1 MGETQSSHTK
11 EEARQSYIPKLGWE
25 FSPFG
30 IVRPIVKNLN
40 VQAINLPKFETDRV
54 IKIGAIGVGSRLRRL
69 IGLLLHQQGVNYQ
82 ITAIA
87 DESQEA
93 LDEAKDMISKFQEF
107 QPQTFTDYRQLLAI
121 GELEWVM
128 IGSKNY
134 LHVSHACDAFAAGK
148 HVFSEKP
155 LAIEVEECAR
165 IRTAQKESGKLFATG
180 FVLRHSLLYSEIHRL
195 VTIEKVLGK
204 LVSVEANETLHPAHG
219 GYIMRNW
226 RRFKDQS
233 GPHILEKTCHDL
245 DILQWIIGSVPS
257 RVAAFGGTNI
267 FVPENAPETEKD
279 AEYYKLW
286 PQAWEDVDPF
296 KSEKTI
302 EDNVVAILN
311 YRNGVHC
318 SFHTNACTA
327 WPQRRILIC
336 GVKGTLQADLITSQ
350 ITYQLI
356 GMNQPTNIIDIANG
370 DSHGGGDEL
379 IVSDLARSMAEG
391 SQPKATGEE
400 GFISAL
406 ICLAIDQA
414 RTSQQVVDME
424 PIWRQFSV

>member
-1 MGETQSSHTK
+1 M
-11 EEARQSYIPKLGWE
+11 
-25 FSPFG
+25 
-30 IVRPIVKNLN
+30 
-40 VQAINLPKFETDRV
+40 

-69 IGLLLHQQGVNYQ
+69 MGLLLQQQGANYQ
-82 ITAIA
+82 FVAIA
-87 DESQEA
+87 DESTEA
-93 LDEAKDMISKFQEF
+93 LTETEEMLAGFQELI
-107 QPQTFTDYRQLLAI
+107 PQRFLDHHQLLALEEI
-121 GELEWVM
+121 EWVM
-128 IGSKNY
+128 IGSKNF
-134 LHVSHACDAFAAGK
+134 LHVSHTCDAFKAGK

-155 LAIEVEECAR
+155 LAITIEECAQ
-165 IRTAQKESGKLFATG
+165 IRNAQKESNKLFATG
-180 FVLRHSLLYSEIHRL
+180 FVLRHSLLYSNIHRI
-195 VTIEKVLGK
+195 VSIEKLLGK

-245 DILQWIIGSVPS
+245 DILQWIIGSVPTH
-257 RVAAFGGTNI
+257 VAAFGGTDI
-267 FVPENAPETEKD
+267 FTPENAPEKEED
-279 AEYYKLW
+279 AAYYKMW

-296 KSEKTI
+296 TSEKTI

-327 WPQRRILIC
+327 WPERRLMIC
-336 GVKGTLQADLITSQ
+336 GVKGTLQADLVTSQ

-356 GMNQPTNIIDIANG
+356 GHNQPTHIIDIANG
-370 DSHGGGDEL
+370 DSHGGGDHL

-400 GFISAL
+400 GFVSAL
-406 ICLAIDQA
+406 ICLAIDKA
-414 RTSQQVVDME
+414 RTSQQMVDME
-424 PIWRQFSV
+424 PIWKEFGV

>member
-1 MGETQSSHTK
+1 MILTIPMGTGLMKNTREIET
-11 EEARQSYIPKLGWE
+11 
-25 FSPFG
+25 
-30 IVRPIVKNLN
+30 
-40 VQAINLPKFETDRV
+40 PKFEPGRI

-69 IGLLLHQQGVNYQ
+69 MGLLLQQQGANYQ
-82 ITAIA
+82 FFAIA
-87 DESQEA
+87 DESTEA
-93 LDEAKDMISKFQEF
+93 LTETEEMIAQFQELK
-107 QPQTFTDYRQLLAI
+107 PQRFLDYHQLLALEEI
-121 GELEWVM
+121 EWVM
-128 IGSKNY
+128 IGSKNC
-134 LHVSHACDAFAAGK
+134 LHVSHTCDAFKAGK

-155 LAIEVEECAR
+155 LAITIEECAQ
-165 IRTAQKESGKLFATG
+165 IRQAQKESNKLFATG
-180 FVLRHSLLYSEIHRL
+180 FVLRHSLLYSNIHRI
-195 VTIEKVLGK
+195 VTSEKLLGK

-245 DILQWIIGSVPS
+245 DILQWIIDSVPTH
-257 RVAAFGGTNI
+257 VAAFGGTDI
-267 FVPENAPETEKD
+267 FTPENAPEKEED
-279 AEYYKLW
+279 AAYYKMW

-327 WPQRRILIC
+327 WPQRRLLIC
-336 GVKGTLQADLITSQ
+336 GVKGTLQADLVTSQ

-356 GMNQPTNIIDIANG
+356 GANQPVHIIDIANG
-370 DSHGGGDEL
+370 DSHGGGDHL

-391 SQPKATGEE
+391 SKPKATGEE
-400 GFISAL
+400 GFVSAL
-406 ICLAIDQA
+406 ICLAIDKA
-414 RTSQQVVDME
+414 RTSQHMVDME
-424 PIWRQFSV
+424 PIWKDFGV

>member
-1 MGETQSSHTK
+1 
-11 EEARQSYIPKLGWE
+11 
-25 FSPFG
+25 
-30 IVRPIVKNLN
+30 VKQ
-40 VQAINLPKFETDRV
+40 VDLPKFEPGRI

-69 IGLLLHQQGVNYQ
+69 IGLLLHQQAPNYQ
-82 ITAIA
+82 IVAIA
-87 DESQEA
+87 DESEEA
-93 LDEAKDMISKFQEF
+93 LKDAQEMLAQFQSEK
-107 QPQTFTDYRQLLAI
+107 PLIFTDYHQLLAI
-121 GELEWVM
+121 PEIEWVM

-134 LHVSHACDAFAAGK
+134 LHVSHACDSFAAGK

-155 LAIEVEECAR
+155 LAIEVAECAR
-165 IRTAQKESGKLFATG
+165 IREAQLTSGRLFATG
-180 FVLRHSLLYSEIHRL
+180 FVLRHSLLYSNIHRIVQVEGL
-195 VTIEKVLGK
+195 LGK

-245 DILQWIIGSVPS
+245 DILQWIIGSVPT

-267 FVPENAPETEKD
+267 FIPEHAPEKKED
-279 AEYYKLW
+279 SDYYKLW

-296 KSEKTI
+296 TSEKTI

-327 WPQRRILIC
+327 WPQRRLLIC

-356 GMNQPTNIIDIANG
+356 GPNQPTHIIDIAGG
-370 DSHGGGDEL
+370 DSHGGGDQL
-379 IVSDLARSMAEG
+379 IVSDLAKSMADG
-391 SQPKATGEE
+391 SKPKATGEE

-414 RTSQQVVDME
+414 RESQQVVDME
-424 PIWRQFSV
+424 PIWKQFNV

>member
-1 MGETQSSHTK
+1 MHHSK
-11 EEARQSYIPKLGWE
+11 
-25 FSPFG
+25 
-30 IVRPIVKNLN
+30 N
-40 VQAINLPKFETDRV
+40 VQQIDLPKFEPGRI
-54 IKIGAIGVGSRLRRL
+54 IKIGAIGVGQRLRRL
-69 IGLLLHQQGVNYQ
+69 ICLLLHQQGFNYQ
-82 ITAIA
+82 FVALA
-87 DESQEA
+87 DESTEA
-93 LDEAKDMISKFQEF
+93 LEATLEAISGFQDSR
-107 QPQTFTDYRQLLAI
+107 PQTFSDYRELLAI
-121 GELEWVM
+121 PDIEWVM

-134 LHVSHACDAFAAGK
+134 LHVSHSCDAFAAGK

-155 LAIEVEECAR
+155 LAIDVEECAR
-165 IRTAQKESGKLFATG
+165 IREAQKVSGKLFATG
-180 FVLRHSLLYSEIHRL
+180 FVLRHSLLYSNVHRI
-195 VTIEKVLGK
+195 VAVEKLLGR

-245 DILQWIIGSVPS
+245 DILQWIIGSVPT

-267 FVPENAPETEKD
+267 FIPENAPSTK
-279 AEYYKLW
+279 AEEDYYKLW

-296 KSEKTI
+296 RTEKTI

-318 SFHTNACTA
+318 TFHTNACTA

-356 GMNQPTNIIDIANG
+356 GPNQPTHIIDISNS
-370 DSHGGGDEL
+370 DSHGGGDDL
-379 IVSDLARSMAEG
+379 IVSDLARSMCDG
-391 SQPKATGEE
+391 SKPKATGEE
-400 GFISAL
+400 GFLSAL
-406 ICLAIDQA
+406 ICLSIDEA
-414 RTSQQVVDME
+414 RESQQMVDME
-424 PIWRQFSV
+424 PIWTRFGV